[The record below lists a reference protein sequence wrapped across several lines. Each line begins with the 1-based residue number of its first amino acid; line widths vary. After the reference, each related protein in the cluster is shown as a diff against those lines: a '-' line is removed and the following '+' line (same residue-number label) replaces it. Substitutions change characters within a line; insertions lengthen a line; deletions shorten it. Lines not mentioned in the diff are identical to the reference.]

1 MSSLLRATLI
11 TLALLTSA
19 GCTSKPVLNTQHD
32 LPASAQVSEEKVKQ
46 AIVAALQKREWTVQR
61 LSPQLVQAEI
71 TVRNQFYAA
80 IDIRYT
86 RNSYAITY
94 RDSQQPTSINNQ
106 APFVAGV
113 AVPLGAPTATR
124 PPISGFAVRRRCCS
138 RRLARSSC
146 ARRPSRRRSR
156 RTAR

>member
-11 TLALLTSA
+11 TLALLTTA

-32 LPASAQVSEEKVKQ
+32 LPANAQVSEEKIKQ
-46 AIVAALQKREWTVQR
+46 VIVAALQKREWSVQR

-94 RDSQQPTSINNQ
+94 RDSRDLGYKDGKIHRNYNRWVSMLDRDIL
-106 APFVAGV
+106 AGLRAYGV
-113 AVPLGAPTATR
+113 NEANTTGQ
-124 PPISGFAVRRRCCS
+124 
-138 RRLARSSC
+138 
-146 ARRPSRRRSR
+146 
-156 RTAR
+156 

>member
-11 TLALLTSA
+11 TLALLTTA

-32 LPASAQVSEEKVKQ
+32 LPANAQVSEEKIKQ
-46 AIVAALQKREWTVQR
+46 VIVAALQKREWTVQR

-94 RDSQQPTSINNQ
+94 RDSRDLGYKDGKIHRNYNRWINMLDRDIL
-106 APFVAGV
+106 AG
-113 AVPLGAPTATR
+113 L
-124 PPISGFAVRRRCCS
+124 
-138 RRLARSSC
+138 
-146 ARRPSRRRSR
+146 
-156 RTAR
+156 RTYGVNEANTTGQ

>member
-11 TLALLTSA
+11 TLALLSSA

-71 TVRNQFYAA
+71 TVRNQFHAE

-86 RNSYAITY
+86 RTSYAITY
-94 RDSQQPTSINNQ
+94 RDSRDLGYKDGKIHRNYNRWVSMLDRDILAGLRNYGVNEANTSPQN
-106 APFVAGV
+106 
-113 AVPLGAPTATR
+113 
-124 PPISGFAVRRRCCS
+124 
-138 RRLARSSC
+138 
-146 ARRPSRRRSR
+146 
-156 RTAR
+156 

>member
-32 LPASAQVSEEKVKQ
+32 LPASAQISEEKVKQ
-46 AIVAALQKREWTVQR
+46 VIVAALQKREWTVLRQ
-61 LSPQLVQAEI
+61 SPQLVQAEI
-71 TVRNQFYAA
+71 TVRNQYYAA

-94 RDSQQPTSINNQ
+94 RDSRDLGYKDGKIHRNYNRWVSMLDRDIM
-106 APFVAGV
+106 AG
-113 AVPLGAPTATR
+113 L
-124 PPISGFAVRRRCCS
+124 
-138 RRLARSSC
+138 RS
-146 ARRPSRRRSR
+146 AGMQ
-156 RTAR
+156 

>member
-94 RDSQQPTSINNQ
+94 RDSRDLGYKDGKIHRNYNRWVSMLDRDIMAGLRNYGVNEANT
-106 APFVAGV
+106 APQN
-113 AVPLGAPTATR
+113 
-124 PPISGFAVRRRCCS
+124 
-138 RRLARSSC
+138 
-146 ARRPSRRRSR
+146 
-156 RTAR
+156 

>member
-11 TLALLTSA
+11 TLALLTCA

-32 LPASAQVSEEKVKQ
+32 LPAGAQVSEEQVKQ
-46 AIVAALQKREWTVQR
+46 VIVTALQKREWTVQR

-94 RDSQQPTSINNQ
+94 RDSRDLGYKDGKIHRNYNRWVSMLDRDIL
-106 APFVAGV
+106 AG
-113 AVPLGAPTATR
+113 L
-124 PPISGFAVRRRCCS
+124 
-138 RRLARSSC
+138 
-146 ARRPSRRRSR
+146 
-156 RTAR
+156 RTYSVNEANTTPQN

>member
-94 RDSQQPTSINNQ
+94 RDSRDLGYKDGKIHRNYNRWVSMLDRDIM
-106 APFVAGV
+106 AGLR
-113 AVPLGAPTATR
+113 A
-124 PPISGFAVRRRCCS
+124 SGMQ
-138 RRLARSSC
+138 
-146 ARRPSRRRSR
+146 
-156 RTAR
+156 

>member
-11 TLALLTSA
+11 TLALLSTA

-32 LPASAQVSEEKVKQ
+32 LAASPQVSEEQVKQ
-46 AIVAALQKREWTVQR
+46 VIVNALQKREWTVQR

-71 TVRNQFYAA
+71 TVRNQFYAQ

-94 RDSQQPTSINNQ
+94 RDSRDLGYKDGKIHRNYNRWVSMLDRDIL
-106 APFVAGV
+106 AG
-113 AVPLGAPTATR
+113 LRGA
-124 PPISGFAVRRRCCS
+124 G
-138 RRLARSSC
+138 LQ
-146 ARRPSRRRSR
+146 
-156 RTAR
+156 